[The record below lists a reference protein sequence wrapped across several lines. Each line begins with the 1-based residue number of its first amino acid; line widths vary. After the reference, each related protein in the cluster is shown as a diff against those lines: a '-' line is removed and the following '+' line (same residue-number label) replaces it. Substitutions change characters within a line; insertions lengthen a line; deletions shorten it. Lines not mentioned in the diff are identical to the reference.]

1 MNNSPTN
8 ILNDQPALRMQL
20 MQFAMENASIEI
32 YWLGSDARIY
42 YANDHACKTMGYTK
56 DEFLQLTI
64 ADLDPNYPISL
75 WQDHWRELKRDKTQ
89 TFETTHKRKNG
100 ETFSV
105 EVVANYVCFEGHEY
119 NVGFA
124 KDISERKLAEKIL
137 DTSIEGIIVTNADRI
152 IVSTNPSISQTTGY
166 SAIELI
172 GRSPDIFNSE
182 KHSENF
188 YDNIWDE
195 VDQKG
200 SWQGEIWEKHK
211 NGETYPKWMSIN
223 VIKDDQGK
231 ITQYVSTQTDISER
245 ISYEKEIHRL
255 GFYDPLTQLPNRR
268 LLMDRLQQALSSSNR
283 SKDYGAL
290 LFIDLDNFKSIN
302 DTLGH
307 LVGDMQLQFV
317 AERLSSCVREGDT
330 VARIGGDEFVVMLV
344 NLSKYAHDAIV
355 FAENI
360 ASKIVNTLSQPY
372 LLDTKECHTTSSIG
386 IALFGINNNEIHE
399 LFKQADIALYEA
411 KNNGRNAYRFFD
423 PKMQHSIN
431 ARASLED
438 DLRNAIDLQELQLH
452 YQLQFDHL
460 NRPIGAEA
468 LIRWKHPI
476 RNIISP
482 ASFIPIA
489 EDTGLIL
496 PIGQWVLETACAQI
510 KQWEKDEITRQIVL
524 SINVSASQFHENNFV
539 SKLRAVLQRF
549 QINPNLLK
557 LEITESMLLNNI
569 VSTIETMNSIRQF
582 GVQLSLDDF
591 GTGYS
596 SLQYLK
602 QLPLNQLKIDQSFIR
617 DISDDVSDQAIV
629 KTIISMAELLNL
641 DVIAEGVETEAQLDF
656 LIQNGCNAFQG
667 YIYNKPMPIE
677 ELQTNLKRIAGKNG
691 TFYPN

>member
-1 MNNSPTN
+1 
-8 ILNDQPALRMQL
+8 
-20 MQFAMENASIEI
+20 
-32 YWLGSDARIY
+32 
-42 YANDHACKTMGYTK
+42 
-56 DEFLQLTI
+56 
-64 ADLDPNYPISL
+64 
-75 WQDHWRELKRDKTQ
+75 
-89 TFETTHKRKNG
+89 
-100 ETFSV
+100 
-105 EVVANYVCFEGHEY
+105 
-119 NVGFA
+119 
-124 KDISERKLAEKIL
+124 
-137 DTSIEGIIVTNADRI
+137 
-152 IVSTNPSISQTTGY
+152 
-166 SAIELI
+166 
-172 GRSPDIFNSE
+172 
-182 KHSENF
+182 
-188 YDNIWDE
+188 
-195 VDQKG
+195 
-200 SWQGEIWEKHK
+200 
-211 NGETYPKWMSIN
+211 MSIN

-596 SLQYLK
+596 SLHR
-602 QLPLNQLKIDQSFIR
+602 SVIR
-617 DISDDVSDQAIV
+617 HE
-629 KTIISMAELLNL
+629 K
-641 DVIAEGVETEAQLDF
+641 
-656 LIQNGCNAFQG
+656 
-667 YIYNKPMPIE
+667 
-677 ELQTNLKRIAGKNG
+677 
-691 TFYPN
+691 